1 MFQRGQRPASS
12 SSTAPEEAFT
22 LDVEDLYAENSISAA
37 VAVTLLAKGT
47 QAGVAANPSLASR
60 STKKNFLKN
69 AARTMRNRK
78 LKGSQWPDLYWFS
91 IPQLFEKKAISCFE
105 KKTDGLQWK
114 HAVQSFL
121 LPSHSFE
128 ACNQSVNES
137 DISHALGVQHGTQL
151 ATSNCDLWMS
161 ANLSIPFCSLASKSQ
176 TFKPLCHL
184 YEQNSCWLVLVHARA
199 QASIMYDLAME
210 LLRHAT
216 IDIHSTL
223 DCLSLKT

>member
-47 QAGVAANPSLASR
+47 QAGVAANPSFASR

-91 IPQLFEKKAISCFE
+91 NPQLFEKKAISCFE
-105 KKTDGLQWK
+105 KGLM
-114 HAVQSFL
+114 V
-121 LPSHSFE
+121 
-128 ACNQSVNES
+128 
-137 DISHALGVQHGTQL
+137 
-151 ATSNCDLWMS
+151 
-161 ANLSIPFCSLASKSQ
+161 
-176 TFKPLCHL
+176 
-184 YEQNSCWLVLVHARA
+184 
-199 QASIMYDLAME
+199 
-210 LLRHAT
+210 
-216 IDIHSTL
+216 
-223 DCLSLKT
+223 

>member
-1 MFQRGQRPASS
+1 MLRGPWGTESWR
-12 SSTAPEEAFT
+12 
-22 LDVEDLYAENSISAA
+22 A
-37 VAVTLLAKGT
+37 VNGQTCI
-47 QAGVAANPSLASR
+47 
-60 STKKNFLKN
+60 
-69 AARTMRNRK
+69 
-78 LKGSQWPDLYWFS
+78 GSQTFS
-91 IPQLFEKKAISCFE
+91 CLKKSHQLFQKKI
-105 KKTDGLQWK
+105 DGLQWK

-137 DISHALGVQHGTQL
+137 DLSHALGVQHGTQL

-176 TFKPLCHL
+176 TFKPLCHF

-223 DCLSLKT
+223 DCLSLKTWGLSHASLLHTEN

>member
-47 QAGVAANPSLASR
+47 QAGVAANPSFASR

-91 IPQLFEKKAISCFE
+91 NLQLFEKTISCF
-105 KKTDGLQWK
+105 KKRLMVYNGSM
-114 HAVQSFL
+114 QSRASSCHHTAL
-121 LPSHSFE
+121 RHVI
-128 ACNQSVNES
+128 NQSMS
-137 DISHALGVQHGTQL
+137 QISLMPWEFNMGHNLQQAIVTFGCLLTCQSQFVLWLPNLKH
-151 ATSNCDLWMS
+151 SNLFAISMNRIVADWC
-161 ANLSIPFCSLASKSQ
+161 
-176 TFKPLCHL
+176 LCMREL
-184 YEQNSCWLVLVHARA
+184 RPPSCMISPW
-199 QASIMYDLAME
+199 S
-210 LLRHAT
+210 
-216 IDIHSTL
+216 
-223 DCLSLKT
+223 C

>member
-91 IPQLFEKKAISCFE
+91 HPQLFEQSHQDCWSNESMQSKASSCRH
-105 KKTDGLQWK
+105 TALR
-114 HAVQSFL
+114 HVV
-121 LPSHSFE
+121 
-128 ACNQSVNES
+128 NQSIRS
-137 DISHALGVQHGTQL
+137 LSCLGG
-151 ATSNCDLWMS
+151 ATSN
-161 ANLSIPFCSLASKSQ
+161 IPS
-176 TFKPLCHL
+176 
-184 YEQNSCWLVLVHARA
+184 N
-199 QASIMYDLAME
+199 
-210 LLRHAT
+210 RHM
-216 IDIHSTL
+216 
-223 DCLSLKT
+223 

>member
-47 QAGVAANPSLASR
+47 QAGVAANPSFASR

-91 IPQLFEKKAISCFE
+91 NLQLFEKSHQLFQ
-105 KKTDGLQWK
+105 KKIDGLQWK

-137 DISHALGVQHGTQL
+137 DLSHALGVQHGTQL

-184 YEQNSCWLVLVHARA
+184 YEQNSC
-199 QASIMYDLAME
+199 
-210 LLRHAT
+210 
-216 IDIHSTL
+216 
-223 DCLSLKT
+223 

>member
-47 QAGVAANPSLASR
+47 QAGVAANPSFASR

-91 IPQLFEKKAISCFE
+91 NPQLFEKKAISCF
-105 KKTDGLQWK
+105 KKRLMVYNGSM
-114 HAVQSFL
+114 QSRASSCHHTAL
-121 LPSHSFE
+121 RHVI
-128 ACNQSVNES
+128 NQSMS
-137 DISHALGVQHGTQL
+137 QISLMPWEFNMGHNLQQAIVTFGCLLTCQSHFVLWLPNLKH
-151 ATSNCDLWMS
+151 SNLFAISMNRIVADWC
-161 ANLSIPFCSLASKSQ
+161 
-176 TFKPLCHL
+176 LCMREL
-184 YEQNSCWLVLVHARA
+184 RPPSCMISPW
-199 QASIMYDLAME
+199 S
-210 LLRHAT
+210 
-216 IDIHSTL
+216 
-223 DCLSLKT
+223 C